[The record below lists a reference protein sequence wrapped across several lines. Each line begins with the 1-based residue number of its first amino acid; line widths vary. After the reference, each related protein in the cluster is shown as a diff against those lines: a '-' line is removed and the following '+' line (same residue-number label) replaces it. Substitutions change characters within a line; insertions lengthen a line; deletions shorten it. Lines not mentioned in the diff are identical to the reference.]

1 VPPRVR
7 GGALVLRGW
16 DLGGGLAG
24 LRGRLVLRPPLI
36 DSLRLSERTSRIFVA
51 ASTALAGLRTVAAAA
66 STPVV
71 LAERIIHFG

>member
-1 VPPRVR
+1 MV
-7 GGALVLRGW
+7 
-16 DLGGGLAG
+16 
-24 LRGRLVLRPPLI
+24 
-36 DSLRLSERTSRIFVA
+36 VA